1 MTTSLPRS
9 IVRVLTVAF
18 LLSTFAFA
26 QHYTQTNLLTDGI
39 TVTPAAT
46 QPADVHLKNPWGLV
60 RSASS
65 PWWISDN
72 NDGSS
77 VLLTGT
83 GSVIPINPNGVVI
96 VPNAPSQ
103 PAPGSPTGIVFNGIA
118 TNFLLAPGDP
128 AAFIFVTEDGTI
140 SGWNPTL
147 NRASAVIMVDH
158 SQVPNAENGAVFKG
172 ATISE
177 AAGAQYL
184 YVTNFRA
191 GRVEV
196 YDSSFHQIRLPDGF
210 FDDDHIPWGFAP
222 FNIQAIG
229 KNIYVTYAKQDAA
242 KHDDVAGAGLGFV
255 DVFSPYGKLLARLE
269 HGRWLNAPWG
279 VVLAP
284 SEFGELS
291 HSILVGNFG
300 SGWISAF
307 NPVTGK
313 FEGFVKNPDDS
324 ILTIDGL
331 WGLNFGNG
339 GTAGPLNTLYFTAG
353 PNGENDGLFGTLT
366 PVSAEL
372 NEEDEP

>member
-1 MTTSLPRS
+1 M
-9 IVRVLTVAF
+9 LTVAF

-39 TVTPAAT
+39 TVTP
-46 QPADVHLKNPWGLV
+46 PRRNPPMCILRIPRGFV

-65 PWWISDN
+65 PLVRFRQQRRQF
-72 NDGSS
+72 SS
-77 VLLTGT
+77 SHRHRIGD
-83 GSVIPINPNGVVI
+83 SH
-96 VPNAPSQ
+96 Q
-103 PAPGSPTGIVFNGIA
+103 PKRSCHSPECPKPTGAGIA
-118 TNFLLAPGDP
+118 DGNRIQRDRHQLSLAPGDP

-158 SQVPNAENGAVFKG
+158 SQVPNAENGAVFEG

-339 GTAGPLNTLYFTAG
+339 GTAGPLNTLYFTAV